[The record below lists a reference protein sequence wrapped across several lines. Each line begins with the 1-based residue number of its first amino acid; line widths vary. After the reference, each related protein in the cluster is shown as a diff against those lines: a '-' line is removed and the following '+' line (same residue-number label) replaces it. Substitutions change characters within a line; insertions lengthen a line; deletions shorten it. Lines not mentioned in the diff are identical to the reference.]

1 MARRLAGRFEAR
13 LMASINMTPM
23 VPVLLAVFAVLFIAG
38 VAPTKALLIEAPG
51 CALGIDDRRL
61 VDSWVSVEGG
71 GRFRFNNER
80 VSVSHLS
87 EHLRALGHKPGA
99 RLLLRAEPDVPY
111 GEVADVVNAAKAQG
125 LSISF
130 IPEGL
135 S

>member
-1 MARRLAGRFEAR
+1 MARRSAGRFDAR
-13 LMASINMTPM
+13 PIASINMTPM

-51 CALGIDDRRL
+51 CSLGIDDRRL

-87 EHLRALGHKPGA
+87 EHLRALGQESGA
-99 RLLLRAEPDVPY
+99 RLLLRAEPEVPY
-111 GEVADVVNAAKAQG
+111 GEVADVLNAAKAQG
-125 LSISF
+125 LSVSF
-130 IPEGL
+130 IPEDL